1 MKRYEIKLKLLT
13 PCISRGGDEQKAEFR
28 APSIRGALR
37 HWFRVLGG
45 TKDDEKKI
53 FGGLGAAPQD
63 GRASKIVVRVKEEPE
78 DRKRGTPEDKDLAG
92 KKNDY
97 FLGLWKAEDEKAYFP
112 RGQTAEIEIIDKDGS
127 PEFEAALKA
136 FLYLGAIGSRSRR
149 TYGSV
154 FPETVSC
161 NGEQWADVPKNLD
174 DLKKYLES
182 SGLKNAVVLAW
193 GNKGDARSAQQTAQD
208 FLKTFRCGSEK
219 SGEPSFWGKREHD
232 FIRGVNDGDCA
243 YRAALGLPLQ
253 QKYSNGRGNFSFSVV
268 AGTGKTTT
276 RWASPLY
283 LKVVPDGE
291 KRYAAIAIFLKDYFI
306 PEGWSIRRFGSGGS
320 RELRL
325 SHDLINAMMD
335 QTNPMHARSERPM
348 LLYQA

>member
-53 FGGLGAAPQD
+53 FGGLGADSRD

-78 DRKRGTPEDKDLAG
+78 DRKRGMPEDKDLAG

-97 FLGLWKAEDEKAYFP
+97 FLGLWKAKDEKAYFP

-127 PEFEAALKA
+127 PAFEAALKA

-161 NGEQWADVPKNLD
+161 NGEPWADVPKNLD
-174 DLKKYLES
+174 DLKRYLES

-253 QKYSNGRGNFSFSVV
+253 QKYSNGRGNFSFSVS
-268 AGTGKTTT
+268 GKEKMA

-291 KRYAAIAIFLKDYFI
+291 KCCAAIAIFLKDYFI
-306 PEGWSIRRFGSGGS
+306 PEGQSIWRSG
-320 RELRL
+320 RKLRL

-335 QTNPMHARSERPM
+335 PTKARSVRPM